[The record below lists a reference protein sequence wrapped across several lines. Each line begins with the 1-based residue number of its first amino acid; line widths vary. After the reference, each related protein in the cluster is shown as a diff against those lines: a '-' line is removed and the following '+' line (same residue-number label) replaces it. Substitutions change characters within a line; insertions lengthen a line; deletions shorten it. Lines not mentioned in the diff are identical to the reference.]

1 MQWICATMDCG
12 FSIVNISS
20 AIFDCSAPDLH
31 SCPDESLPEFA
42 FIGRS
47 NVGKSS
53 LINLLTER
61 NALAKASVTPGKT
74 KLINFFR
81 INTNWCLVDLPGYGY
96 AKVAREERA
105 DFNEA
110 VADFIEHRPVLVH
123 LFVLIDS
130 RLTPQKIDL
139 EFLRWL
145 GTVDVAF
152 SLVFTKT
159 DKVSTSVA
167 QSNIALFKKAI
178 AEFLPETPGIF
189 TSSSTTKR
197 GRTELLDFIEAAL
210 AEDKAQA
217 KAARNAPTAEE
228 PGSETGE
235 E

>member
-1 MQWICATMDCG
+1 MKIKSAEFEKSAQTMAG
-12 FSIVNISS
+12 
-20 AIFDCSAPDLH
+20 APRWM
-31 SCPDESLPEFA
+31 LPEFA

-96 AKVAREERA
+96 AKVAREQRA

-110 VADFIEHRPVLVH
+110 VADFIEKREVLVH
-123 LFVLIDS
+123 VFVLIDS
-130 RLTPQKIDL
+130 RLTPQKIDV

-145 GTVDVAF
+145 AGVDTDF

-159 DKVSTSVA
+159 DKVSASVV
-167 QSNIALFKKAI
+167 QSNIALFRKTI
-178 AEFLPETPGIF
+178 AEFMPQEPRLF
-189 TSSSTTKR
+189 TSSSVKKN
-197 GRTELLDFIEAAL
+197 GRVELLDFIEIEL
-210 AEDKAQA
+210 AKV
-217 KAARNAPTAEE
+217 KAAAK
-228 PGSETGE
+228 GQ
-235 E
+235 

>member
-1 MQWICATMDCG
+1 MKIK
-12 FSIVNISS
+12 S
-20 AIFDCSAPDLH
+20 AEFEKSAPTLAT
-31 SCPDESLPEFA
+31 SPRWTLPEFA

-81 INTNWCLVDLPGYGY
+81 INTNWCLVDLPGYGF

-105 DFNEA
+105 DFNVA
-110 VADFIEHRPVLVH
+110 VANYIEKRDVLVH

-130 RLTPQKIDL
+130 RLTPQRIDV

-145 GTVDVAF
+145 AGIEVAF

-159 DKVSTSVA
+159 DKVSSSVVH
-167 QSNIALFKKAI
+167 SNISLFKQTM
-178 AEFLPETPGIF
+178 AEFLSQPPVIF
-189 TSSSTTKR
+189 ATSSTKKS
-197 GRTELLDFIEAAL
+197 GRDELLAFIDTELTKEKM
-210 AEDKAQA
+210 KA
-217 KAARNAPTAEE
+217 K
-228 PGSETGE
+228 GL
-235 E
+235 

>member
-1 MQWICATMDCG
+1 MKIK
-12 FSIVNISS
+12 S
-20 AIFDCSAPDLH
+20 AEFEKSAQNLAGSPRWM
-31 SCPDESLPEFA
+31 LPEFA

-96 AKVAREERA
+96 AKVAREQRA

-110 VADFIEHRPVLVH
+110 VADYIEKREVLRH

-130 RLTPQKIDL
+130 RLAPQKIDV

-145 GTVDVAF
+145 AGVEVDF

-159 DKVSTSVA
+159 DKVSSAVV
-167 QSNIALFKKAI
+167 QSNIAQFKKAI
-178 AEFLPETPGIF
+178 ADFMPELPTLF
-189 TSSSTTKR
+189 TSSSVKKN
-197 GRTELLDFIEAAL
+197 GREDILDAIEAELAL
-210 AEDKAQA
+210 V
-217 KAARNAPTAEE
+217 KAAAK
-228 PGSETGE
+228 GQ
-235 E
+235 

>member
-1 MQWICATMDCG
+1 LWAIGSRGLKCAGVWCG
-12 FSIVNISS
+12 LGAMKIKS
-20 AIFDCSAPDLH
+20 AEFEKSAQSLAGAPRWT
-31 SCPDESLPEFA
+31 LPEFA

-81 INTNWCLVDLPGYGY
+81 INTNWCLVDLPGYGF

-105 DFNEA
+105 DFNVA
-110 VADFIEHRPVLVH
+110 VADYIEKREVLVH

-130 RLTPQKIDL
+130 RHEPQRIDV

-145 GTVDVAF
+145 AGVDVAF

-159 DKVSTSVA
+159 DKVSSAVVH
-167 QSNIALFKKAI
+167 SNIALFKKTI
-178 AEFLPETPGIF
+178 AEFLPQVPVIF
-189 TSSSTTKR
+189 TVSSVKKN
-197 GRTELLDFIEAAL
+197 GRDELLAFVDTELTKHKQ
-210 AEDKAQA
+210 KA
-217 KAARNAPTAEE
+217 K
-228 PGSETGE
+228 GL
-235 E
+235 

>member
-1 MQWICATMDCG
+1 MKIK
-12 FSIVNISS
+12 S
-20 AIFDCSAPDLH
+20 AEFEKSAQNLAGSPRWT
-31 SCPDESLPEFA
+31 LPEFA

-96 AKVAREERA
+96 AKVAREQRA

-110 VADFIEHRPVLVH
+110 VADYIEKRDVLVH

-130 RLTPQKIDL
+130 RLSPQKIDL
-139 EFLRWL
+139 EFLNWL
-145 GTVDVAF
+145 GTINVAF

-159 DKVSTSVA
+159 DKVSTSVV
-167 QSNIALFKKAI
+167 QSNLAVFKRAL
-178 AEFLPETPGIF
+178 AEILPQQPAMF

-210 AEDKAQA
+210 VEDKAESKAEREGGA
-217 KAARNAPTAEE
+217 KE
-228 PGSETGE
+228 
-235 E
+235 

>member
-1 MQWICATMDCG
+1 MKIK
-12 FSIVNISS
+12 S
-20 AIFDCSAPDLH
+20 AEFETSAPTIA
-31 SCPDESLPEFA
+31 SAPRWTLPEFA

-96 AKVAREERA
+96 AKVNREDRA
-105 DFNEA
+105 DFNVA
-110 VADFIEHRPVLVH
+110 VANYIEKRDVLVH

-139 EFLRWL
+139 EFLNWL
-145 GTVDVAF
+145 STIDVAF

-159 DKVSTSVA
+159 DKVSMNAVE
-167 QSNIALFKKAI
+167 SNVALFKSTMKS
-178 AEFLPETPGIF
+178 FMTVSPKIF

-197 GRTELLDFIEAAL
+197 GRKEILDFIEAEL
-210 AEDKAQA
+210 ARDKASA
-217 KAARNAPTAEE
+217 
-228 PGSETGE
+228 
-235 E
+235 

>member
-1 MQWICATMDCG
+1 LRACALVGELVVMK
-12 FSIVNISS
+12 IKS
-20 AIFDCSAPDLH
+20 AEFETSAQALPGA
-31 SCPDESLPEFA
+31 PRWMLPEFA

-96 AKVAREERA
+96 AKVAREQRS
-105 DFNEA
+105 DFNVA
-110 VADFIEHRPVLVH
+110 VANYIEKRDVLRH

-130 RLTPQKIDL
+130 RLEPQKIDL

-145 GTVDVAF
+145 VGIDMDF

-159 DKVSTSVA
+159 DKVSSAMVQSNVA
-167 QSNIALFKKAI
+167 QFTKAV
-178 AEFLPETPGIF
+178 AEFMPQVPKIF
-189 TSSSTTKR
+189 TSSSVKKN
-197 GRTELLDFIEAAL
+197 GREDILDFIEAEL
-210 AEDKAQA
+210 AVV
-217 KAARNAPTAEE
+217 KAAAK
-228 PGSETGE
+228 GK
-235 E
+235 